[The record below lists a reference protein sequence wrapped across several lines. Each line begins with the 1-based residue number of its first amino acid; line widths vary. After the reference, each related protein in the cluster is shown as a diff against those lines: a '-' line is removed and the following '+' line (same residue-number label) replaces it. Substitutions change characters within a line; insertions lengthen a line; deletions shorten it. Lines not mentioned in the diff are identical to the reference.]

1 MKTLAV
7 AAMSLTLS
15 GGVAA
20 PGDRAVIQVTG
31 ARPQK
36 ALRLYLVSWHD
47 FFVLHPVGTMRPDA
61 RGRATL
67 IFRLPQLDADVYLP
81 AVRIG
86 GDLVRGRGRIAVRAA
101 PPTGFTPLGAPGCAP
116 ASPHFGTDVF
126 GTAAGAQLWAL
137 FGFNPQGA
145 ALETTTATYDGVV
158 GKQVKI
164 VFRMTSGGPSVFYSV
179 APDGALVAPV
189 WGPEPH
195 LSSSWNRPG
204 SEWGAGFVFDVP
216 GCWQIHAA
224 SPPAMGDIWIDVR
237 S

>member
-1 MKTLAV
+1 VDRPCRRTARGSSGRGRPRNDSTIAGPMKTLAV

-101 PPTGFTPLGAPGCAP
+101 PPTGFTPLGAPAAHRRRLTPERTSSAP
-116 ASPHFGTDVF
+116 RPAPSCGRSSASTRRAQRSKPLRRPM
-126 GTAAGAQLWAL
+126 TA
-137 FGFNPQGA
+137 
-145 ALETTTATYDGVV
+145 
-158 GKQVKI
+158 
-164 VFRMTSGGPSVFYSV
+164 
-179 APDGALVAPV
+179 
-189 WGPEPH
+189 
-195 LSSSWNRPG
+195 SS
-204 SEWGAGFVFDVP
+204 
-216 GCWQIHAA
+216 A
-224 SPPAMGDIWIDVR
+224 SR
-237 S
+237 